1 MFLCQ
6 ECAKLRDLPHS
17 EPELREGPSCLASS
31 MPITEEARAKG
42 AAGSNSGCKD
52 PKQIDPRET
61 WDVSRSK
68 KLNDEMEQLG
78 CSTKSEFL
86 GRNGR
91 PGDNYKAAVV
101 EGSHA
106 ERDNNAGGSTATTLP
121 TAVQDEKATV
131 CQRERESQPK
141 EVLEVRYFYFFLQQM
156 TLLLGVVGPE
166 YVLSKFTPSFKCS
179 VCRWCCNSCVVLY
192 WTFR

>member
-1 MFLCQ
+1 
-6 ECAKLRDLPHS
+6 
-17 EPELREGPSCLASS
+17 

-68 KLNDEMEQLG
+68 KLKDEMEQLG

-91 PGDNYKAAVV
+91 PGENYKAAMV

-141 EVLEVRYFYFFLQQM
+141 EVLEVRYFYYLQQM

-166 YVLSKFTPSFKCS
+166 YVLSKFTPSCKCS
-179 VCRWCCNSCVVLY
+179 VCGWCNCCVVLY
-192 WTFR
+192 WTVR